1 MVYLVKGDESETI
14 DRDILYSILDKDP
27 KRAYAYWFI
36 SVNTTND
43 PNQKHYKVETFGT
56 DYIFRVNLYL
66 GFKVRPSVNIYL
78 RQVVEDLLKTGELPK
93 QNKRHSIYGPA
104 DVGSFKFCMIWKMMP
119 QEGDIDAVDNL
130 LIHAKY
136 IIRRIAGNPSQWF
149 GLETSNLI
157 IEYVPL
163 FLARRQQ
170 DDRLER
176 I

>member
-1 MVYLVKGDESETI
+1 MRDHLAAIKALQDDETIPLCSHNVVYLVKGDESETI

-78 RQVVEDLLKTGELPK
+78 RQVVEDLLACGCDIAYNLDGGRSSMLVFMGKAINKSAFIGGGWRGLQDMVGFLTSELVPMPK
-93 QNKRHSIYGPA
+93 
-104 DVGSFKFCMIWKMMP
+104 
-119 QEGDIDAVDNL
+119 
-130 LIHAKY
+130 
-136 IIRRIAGNPSQWF
+136 
-149 GLETSNLI
+149 
-157 IEYVPL
+157 
-163 FLARRQQ
+163 
-170 DDRLER
+170 
-176 I
+176 